1 MKSKFIFIMIMLGLL
16 LFFTG
21 AGICQEKVSM
31 NDWVEKFN
39 QGSINWTGG
48 YIEATGIG
56 APADR
61 SVGKINMRPMALR
74 AAKIDALRNL
84 LEIAKGVR
92 VDSRTTVRDFTVKS
106 DVINKQ
112 VSGLVQG
119 AVVADQQ
126 YISDGTVE
134 VKLRMPLYGDLA
146 QTVLPATIEGRKE
159 VKEQEKPAAPAPP
172 PATLSAVTSPAPSTM
187 EAPAPAPAPAVTAP
201 AAPVAPA
208 SDVTAS
214 TAPPAPAPP
223 PATPSAVTPPVPST
237 AEAPAPAPVPAV
249 TTPAA
254 PVAPASAVTASAA
267 PPAPA
272 PSAPVVY
279 TGIVARGI
287 QARPAMSLRIFDQD
301 GKEIY
306 GSANVDR
313 EFAVQQGMSGYARSL
328 TAAQSNE
335 RVTANP
341 VTVKALKTT
350 GPGKSDVVISNA
362 DAQQIRAAAEDAA
375 FMKQCRVMIV
385 LD

>member
-1 MKSKFIFIMIMLGLL
+1 MLGLL

-56 APADR
+56 APAEK
-61 SVGKINMRPMALR
+61 SISKINARPGALR
-74 AAKIDALRNL
+74 AAKLDAYRNL
-84 LEIAKGVR
+84 LEITKGVQ
-92 VDSRTTVRDFTVKS
+92 VDSTTTVKDFTVES

-119 AVVADQQ
+119 AVVVNQE
-126 YISDGTVE
+126 YMSDGTVE

-146 QTVLPATIEGRKE
+146 KIIVPASIEKRKE
-159 VKEQEKPAAPAPP
+159 VKAPEPPAAPAPP
-172 PATLSAVTSPAPSTM
+172 A
-187 EAPAPAPAPAVTAP
+187 
-201 AAPVAPA
+201 AAPVAPIA
-208 SDVTAS
+208 
-214 TAPPAPAPP
+214 
-223 PATPSAVTPPVPST
+223 
-237 AEAPAPAPVPAV
+237 
-249 TTPAA
+249 
-254 PVAPASAVTASAA
+254 
-267 PPAPA
+267 
-272 PSAPVVY
+272 Y
-279 TGIVARGI
+279 TGMVIDARGI
-287 QARPAMSLRIFDQD
+287 QARPAMSPRIFDED

-313 EFAVQQGMSGYARSL
+313 EFAVQQGMSGYARNL
-328 TAAQSNE
+328 TAAQSNQ

-362 DAQQIRAAAEDAA
+362 DAQQIRASAENAA